1 MSSLPTN
8 LRNFF
13 APESVAV
20 IGASRNPS
28 KVGHV
33 VLKNIVNG
41 GFKGKIYPINPSA
54 DEILGLKCYKSI
66 IEVPDHVDLAVVCV
80 PAQIVLKV
88 AEECGKKGV
97 YFLTVISAGFKEA
110 GGEGI
115 ERERKLVEIC
125 RKYGMRLL
133 GPNCLGFID
142 TYTPINASFSAK
154 MPKKGGIAFISQSG
168 ALCTAILDWSEERG
182 IGFSKFI
189 SLGNKADLDETDFI
203 REAGRDENTKVILLY
218 LESVEKGRDFLKVV
232 KEVSKIK
239 PIVVLK
245 GGITEVGARAAT
257 SHTGAAAGSF
267 TAYKTAFEQGN
278 VIIANSVGELFD
290 YALTF
295 VSQPILRQ
303 RKVAIITNAGGPGI
317 LTADL
322 CSKLGIEVASFN
334 KETIDKLRSKLP
346 PASNIYNPVDVLGDA
361 QADRYEVALNIVLSD
376 ENVGGVIVIL
386 TPQAM
391 TQPLETAKAIL
402 RMKKKYPNKAIVTA
416 FMGGPTVAEASKL
429 LIENGIPCFDLP
441 ERAVLSLYGLV
452 KYSERVF
459 EIMEEEAPHV
469 FYDVDKGRVFE
480 IFKTVREDG
489 RVVLLEHEAKEVA
502 RAYGIL
508 TPITILAKNEDE
520 AVEAAKVI
528 GYPVVLKISSPQIIH
543 KTDIGGVIL
552 NVNSDEEVRR
562 AYRTIMNRVSRYAP
576 QARIYGVCVQKMVP
590 RGKEMII
597 GAVKDPQFGHL
608 IMFGLGGIY
617 TNILRDFSFRLSPVT
632 LTEARKM
639 IQETKAYM
647 LLRGVR
653 GEPRSDINSVVN
665 VIMRLSQLV
674 RDFPEIAEIDINP
687 LYVYREGEG
696 CLALDVK
703 ITLSK

>member
-33 VLKNIVNG
+33 VLRNIVNG
-41 GFKGKIYPINPSA
+41 GFKGKIYPINPST
-54 DEILGLKCYKSI
+54 DKILGLKCYKSI
-66 IEVPDHVDLAVVCV
+66 IEVPSHVDLAVICV

-322 CSKLGIEVASFN
+322 CSKLSMEVANFN

-361 QADRYEVALNIVLSD
+361 QADRYEVALDIVLSD

-452 KYSERVF
+452 KYSERIF
-459 EIMEEEAPHV
+459 EIMEEEALHV
-469 FYDVDKGRVFE
+469 FYDVDKSRVLE
-480 IFKTVREDG
+480 IFKAVREDG

-508 TPITILAKNEDE
+508 TPITMLAKNEDE

-552 NVNSDEEVRR
+552 NVNSEEEVRR
-562 AYRTIMNRVSRYAP
+562 AYRIIMNRVSRYAP
-576 QARIYGVCVQKMVP
+576 HARIYGVCVQKMVP
-590 RGKEMII
+590 KGKEMII

-639 IQETKAYM
+639 VRETKAYM